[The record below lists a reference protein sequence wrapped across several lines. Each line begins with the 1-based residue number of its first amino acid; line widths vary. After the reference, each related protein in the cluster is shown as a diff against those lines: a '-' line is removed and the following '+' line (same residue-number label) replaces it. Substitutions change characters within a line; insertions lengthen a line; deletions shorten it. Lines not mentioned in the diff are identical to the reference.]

1 MLQEKVSRL
10 KEAHQAQACINSLRS
25 PHQQPT
31 CERPE
36 EFNVTPGDLRVL
48 VRVTQAGVERR
59 AGAVEAAVGVLR
71 GVRGD
76 GFAAGAVVNRWT
88 VNSHML
94 SYFATGVAQI

>member
-1 MLQEKVSRL
+1 
-10 KEAHQAQACINSLRS
+10 
-25 PHQQPT
+25 
-31 CERPE
+31 
-36 EFNVTPGDLRVL
+36 
-48 VRVTQAGVERR
+48 
-59 AGAVEAAVGVLR
+59 VEAAVGVLR